1 MPRGVYEAW
10 TKELKQTLMD
20 DDCYLPWN
28 VRQVP
33 VLTQQASLS
42 APVGD
47 PEPLRNGL
55 DRPIDGADNGWT
67 APLGEHVTYTFD
79 QVQRVRALRL
89 VFDSDLN
96 RPEKNEHAN
105 RPLAWEPV
113 GVPQTL
119 VRAFRVEALGP
130 DGTWRVA
137 FREHN
142 NYQRLVRVDLDL
154 QARALRLVPE
164 ATWGANEVHL
174 FAWDVA

>member
-1 MPRGVYEAW
+1 
-10 TKELKQTLMD
+10 
-20 DDCYLPWN
+20 

-33 VLTQQASLS
+33 ALTQQASLS
-42 APVGD
+42 AFVGD

-55 DRPIDGADNGWT
+55 DRPIDGADNGWR

-96 RPEKNEHAN
+96 RPEKNQHAN
-105 RPLAWEPV
+105 RPLHWEPV
-113 GVPQTL
+113 AVPLTL

-130 DGTWRVA
+130 DESWRVV
-137 FREHN
+137 FRDQY

-154 QARALRLVPE
+154 QARALRFVPE
-164 ATWGANEVHL
+164 ATWGAKAVHL
-174 FAWDVA
+174 FACDVT